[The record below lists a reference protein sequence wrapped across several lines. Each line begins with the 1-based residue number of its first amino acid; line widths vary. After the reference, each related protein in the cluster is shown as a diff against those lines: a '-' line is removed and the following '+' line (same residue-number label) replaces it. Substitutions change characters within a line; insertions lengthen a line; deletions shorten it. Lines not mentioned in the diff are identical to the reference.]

1 LRLQSL
7 MLTCTAAQSASRTFF
22 TILNHIWAKL
32 HRF

>member
-7 MLTCTAAQSASRTFF
+7 VLMCTAAQSAGRTFF

-32 HRF
+32 QRF